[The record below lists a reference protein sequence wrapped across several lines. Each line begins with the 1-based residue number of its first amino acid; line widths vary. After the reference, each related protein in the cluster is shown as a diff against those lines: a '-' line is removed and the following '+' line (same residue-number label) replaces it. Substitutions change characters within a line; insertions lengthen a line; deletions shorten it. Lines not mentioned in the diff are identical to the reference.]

1 MNIQTLLVIG
11 SLIAL
16 TYSILTMNTSQ
27 NVQSGFQLNNEAT
40 ISATGIGQSLLEQIE
55 LKAFDEETISNSVA
69 DTDSLTSSYSLG
81 KDAGETTHY
90 TFDDFDDYNGYTK
103 TESLTRL
110 GTFSTE
116 IEVYYVNTMSP
127 DTKVFYKTFSKRID
141 ISVANEY
148 LLDTLVFAKVI
159 SY

>member
-27 NVQSGFQLNNEAT
+27 SVQAGFQLNNEAM
-40 ISATGIGQSLLEQIE
+40 ISATGIGQSLLEEIE
-55 LKAFDEETISNSVA
+55 LKAFDEETISNTIT
-69 DTDSLTSSYSLG
+69 DTDSLTSSFSLG
-81 KDAGETTHY
+81 KDSGESTHY
-90 TFDDFDDYNGYTK
+90 TFDDFDDYDGYTK
-103 TESLTRL
+103 TDSLSRL

-116 IEVYYVNTMSP
+116 IEVYYVNTMAP
-127 DTKVFYKTFSKRID
+127 DTKVTYKTFSKRID
-141 ISVANEY
+141 ILVSNEF